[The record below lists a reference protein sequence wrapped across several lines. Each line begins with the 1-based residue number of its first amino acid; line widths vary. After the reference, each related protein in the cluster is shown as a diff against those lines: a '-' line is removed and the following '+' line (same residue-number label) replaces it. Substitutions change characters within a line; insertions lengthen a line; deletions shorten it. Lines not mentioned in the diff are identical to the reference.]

1 MDLNFYAY
9 RHDNPMLK
17 AFPFGGK
24 AMHTVNH
31 AGEDWLLVQL
41 TTALNYKATHYNYV
55 LIKRADKGTVAKG
68 LSNQLVQLI
77 LIQNPANLQTEI
89 NLKEEIA
96 EEHWALC
103 R

>member
-1 MDLNFYAY
+1 MDLTFYAY
-9 RHDNPMLK
+9 RHDNPLLK

-24 AMHTVNH
+24 TVHTVNH

-41 TTALNYKATHYNYV
+41 TTALSHKETNYNYV
-55 LIKRADKGTVAKG
+55 LIKRADKGTIVKG

-89 NLKEEIA
+89 NRREEIA
-96 EEHWALC
+96 EELWALC